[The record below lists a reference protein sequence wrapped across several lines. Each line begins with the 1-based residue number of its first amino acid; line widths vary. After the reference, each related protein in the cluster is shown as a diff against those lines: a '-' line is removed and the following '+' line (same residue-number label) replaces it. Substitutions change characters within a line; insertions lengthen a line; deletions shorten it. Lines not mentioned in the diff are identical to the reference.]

1 MTLLV
6 KQELFKLIKKKSTAV
21 LSVLL
26 VVLLIGTALLAKK
39 YTTIIDPV
47 EMTAQLFSATSWIVF
62 IMIAA
67 ASTIISME
75 AQYGTLKNLLYR
87 KYSRGEI
94 LVSKWITLVIY

>member
-1 MTLLV
+1 
-6 KQELFKLIKKKSTAV
+6 
-21 LSVLL
+21 
-26 VVLLIGTALLAKK
+26 
-39 YTTIIDPV
+39 
-47 EMTAQLFSATSWIVF
+47 MTAQLFSATSWIVF

-94 LVSKWITLVIY
+94 LVSKWITLVIYSVYLYLLAIIVTVLMKLILFLRFPSRRRFLLVKH